1 MYSKKQREEAIK
13 LYIKFRFKATKVC
26 NYLGYPDRR
35 VLKKWYEDYIECDN
49 KVIIKPYRNRQYS
62 KEDRDKAVNFYLEHG
77 KNISLTVKELGYPC
91 RSVLSNWICED
102 VKNHQPHSLKG
113 KSLVKYTKE
122 EKKEA
127 TLEMAIRDET
137 VDKISKKNKVS
148 RTSLYKWK
156 DELIS
161 PELDNK
167 INDDSLSE
175 IDELKDEV
183 AQLKKDIYRLTME
196 KDILEKAAELLKK
209 EKGIDINH
217 LTNKEK
223 TIIINALK
231 THYKLKEL
239 LTILK
244 ISKSSYF
251 YSVKALSIDK
261 YQDVKIKIK
270 DIFDTSYQ
278 SYGYRRIKNTL
289 KNEGINISEKVIR
302 RLMKDQNLYVI
313 SVKKKK
319 YSSYLGEISPA
330 VPNLLNRNFKA
341 DKPNEKLLTDLTEF
355 SINDDKVYLSPMVD
369 CFDGYVTSWTIGL
382 SPNSEL
388 VNTMLIDAKNG
399 LKGDEKPIIHSDRGC
414 HYRWPEWIKLIEENG
429 LIRSMSKKGY
439 SPDNSACEG
448 FFGRLKNEFFY
459 NRTWTNTT
467 TDDFITQLNDY
478 IIWYNTKR
486 IKESLG
492 YKSPIDYRKSLGL
505 SY

>member
-1 MYSKKQREEAIK
+1 
-13 LYIKFRFKATKVC
+13 
-26 NYLGYPDRR
+26 
-35 VLKKWYEDYIECDN
+35 
-49 KVIIKPYRNRQYS
+49 
-62 KEDRDKAVNFYLEHG
+62 
-77 KNISLTVKELGYPC
+77 
-91 RSVLSNWICED
+91 
-102 VKNHQPHSLKG
+102 
-113 KSLVKYTKE
+113 
-122 EKKEA
+122 
-127 TLEMAIRDET
+127 
-137 VDKISKKNKVS
+137 
-148 RTSLYKWK
+148 
-156 DELIS
+156 
-161 PELDNK
+161 
-167 INDDSLSE
+167 
-175 IDELKDEV
+175 
-183 AQLKKDIYRLTME
+183 ME

-355 SINDDKVYLSPMVD
+355 SINDDKVYLSPMVE

-388 VNTMLIDAKNG
+388 VNTMLIDV
-399 LKGDEKPIIHSDRGC
+399 I
-414 HYRWPEWIKLIEENG
+414 NG
-429 LIRSMSKKGY
+429 LIRSMSKKGC

>member
-1 MYSKKQREEAIK
+1 MK
-13 LYIKFRFKATKVC
+13 L
-26 NYLGYPDRR
+26 
-35 VLKKWYEDYIECDN
+35 
-49 KVIIKPYRNRQYS
+49 
-62 KEDRDKAVNFYLEHG
+62 
-77 KNISLTVKELGYPC
+77 
-91 RSVLSNWICED
+91 WI
-102 VKNHQPHSLKG
+102 
-113 KSLVKYTKE
+113 
-122 EKKEA
+122 
-127 TLEMAIRDET
+127 
-137 VDKISKKNKVS
+137 NKVS

-167 INDDSLSE
+167 INDESLSE

-388 VNTMLIDAKNG
+388 VNTMLIDV
-399 LKGDEKPIIHSDRGC
+399 I
-414 HYRWPEWIKLIEENG
+414 NG
-429 LIRSMSKKGY
+429 LIRSISKKGY
-439 SPDNSACEG
+439 SLDNSACEG

-492 YKSPIDYRKSLGL
+492 YKSPIDYRKSLHL

>member
-1 MYSKKQREEAIK
+1 MK
-13 LYIKFRFKATKVC
+13 L
-26 NYLGYPDRR
+26 
-35 VLKKWYEDYIECDN
+35 
-49 KVIIKPYRNRQYS
+49 
-62 KEDRDKAVNFYLEHG
+62 
-77 KNISLTVKELGYPC
+77 
-91 RSVLSNWICED
+91 WI
-102 VKNHQPHSLKG
+102 
-113 KSLVKYTKE
+113 
-122 EKKEA
+122 
-127 TLEMAIRDET
+127 
-137 VDKISKKNKVS
+137 NKVS

-167 INDDSLSE
+167 INDESLSE

-388 VNTMLIDAKNG
+388 VNTMLIDVING
-399 LKGDEKPIIHSDRGC
+399 LKDDEKPIIHSDRGC

-459 NRTWTNTT
+459 NCTWTNTT